1 MSLYE
6 QFHSDINKSHMF
18 NVIKTYLKNEK
29 DIDISD
35 KESNDFFLS
44 SIPIVFK
51 ENNADEIEE
60 MNQYLLEYNIT
71 YFTNKPKHQ
80 TNMEPIVKDDFEKL
94 LQEREKQDILSNSSK
109 DSDNI
114 NYDVKE
120 VNIDDKIDMF
130 INQNVIKNSTTVEHS
145 TPVEQFTPI
154 KNMVIPEKQIIKE
167 EKEYELVHINSSKRT
182 NINSSRYNYRVDLGK
197 NDIDI
202 DKLFFISKIIIPIE
216 DNYIFSIP
224 VLVLSIPEL
233 NCSIHMQQDEII
245 EGNNRNY
252 GVYKSIEK
260 HQLKKSQN
268 SNRITVDI
276 RDVSEKRYIASD
288 ILKVNIIE
296 FKNNKIY
303 FTCSS
308 IHKLDY
314 QIGDYI
320 KVINNNSHN
329 SLFHIFQEPLK
340 IKKIQENIVVCE
352 YRGIDEINDRIFTNI
367 DMKIMNMSN
376 QNIIYFN

>member
-44 SIPIVFK
+44 SIPIVFQ
-51 ENNADEIEE
+51 ENNADEIEQ
-60 MNQYLLEYNIT
+60 MNQYLLEYNIKH
-71 YFTNKPKHQ
+71 FTNKSKMQ
-80 TNMEPIVKDDFEKL
+80 TNMEPIVKDEFEKL

-130 INQNVIKNSTTVEHS
+130 INQNSIEQSTSVEYS
-145 TPVEQFTPI
+145 KPI
-154 KNMVIPEKQIIKE
+154 KTIIPEKQIIKE

-268 SNRITVDI
+268 SNRITIDI

-314 QIGDYI
+314 QNGDYI

-352 YRGIDEINDRIFTNI
+352 YRGFDEIDDRIFTNI